1 MNTTHITRHDQRQKK
16 RHWPLW
22 VSSILVIAVLLALL
36 AGGGYLN
43 LRSEMESYPQLGS
56 GSLYWH
62 VCAIQPRQYHWYV
75 FYALVDGKGKVI
87 SSQASSLMGDQVK
100 IQFEVLNL
108 LGTPSAYRLIGIDGY
123 YANPSDE
130 RNTAYP
136 RKSITVNDGKTPLFS
151 VATALTW
158 LSGLVNASLAQ
169 PLPLNN
175 DGKTYVLT
183 ETQKGLKLEVEKNS
197 LLLCGHFH

>member
-16 RHWPLW
+16 RRWPQW
-22 VSSILVIAVLLALL
+22 VSGILVIAVLLALL
-36 AGGGYLN
+36 ASGYRSLS
-43 LRSEMESYPQLGS
+43 SEMESYPQLGS

-62 VCAIQPRQYHWYV
+62 VCAIEPRPYHWYA

-87 SSQASSLMGDQVK
+87 SSQAYSLMGGQVK

-108 LGTPSAYRLIGIDGY
+108 LGTPSAYKLSGIDGY

-130 RNTAYP
+130 RNLAYP
-136 RKSITVNDGKTPLFS
+136 RKSITLDDGKTPLFS
-151 VATALTW
+151 VAKALTW

-169 PLPLNN
+169 PLQLNN

-183 ETQKGLKLEVEKNS
+183 ETQKGLKLVAEKNS
-197 LLLCGHFH
+197 PLLCGHFH